1 MSLPIL
7 SDSIQA
13 YIVEVNRFP
22 LLNQD
27 EEQRLAMRFFEK
39 KDLDAAHKLVTSNL
53 RFVVKTAY
61 EYRQYGVSI
70 KDLIQEGNIGLMT
83 AVKKFNP
90 HKGNRL
96 ITYAVW
102 WIKSRMQEHILKTT
116 GIVKRGSRALKKK
129 LFYKTAEAEACQ
141 GQLEANNANYPNYP
155 NYNDNF
161 DNKEIT
167 TWDFSLDTPIN
178 DQDAATYM
186 DGLVDENAD
195 QAELTSHTQETA
207 LVKRSVT
214 DALAVLNKRELA
226 VIQKRAMSE
235 EPVSLQ
241 TLGTELGISRERV
254 RQIESSAMKKLKA
267 ILADSPAIAGAL
279 PALTL

>member
-22 LLNQD
+22 LLSSD
-27 EEQRLAMRFFEK
+27 EERRLALRYYEK
-39 KDLDAAHKLVTSNL
+39 KDLEAAHKLVTSNL

-61 EYRQYGVSI
+61 EYRRYGISI

-83 AVKKFNP
+83 AVKKFDP

-116 GIVKRGSRALKKK
+116 GIVKRGTRTLKKK
-129 LFYKTAEAEACQ
+129 LFYKTIEPEAGSGHNGPDKTGISGEDFDQAEV
-141 GQLEANNANYPNYP
+141 
-155 NYNDNF
+155 
-161 DNKEIT
+161 T
-167 TWDFSLDTPIN
+167 TWDFSLDTPL
-178 DQDAATYM
+178 DGQSAMTYM
-186 DGLVDENAD
+186 DGLVDESAD
-195 QAELTSHTQETA
+195 QAELASNNQEDA
-207 LVKRSVT
+207 LVKSSVT

-226 VIQKRAMSE
+226 VIRKRTMAD

-241 TLGTELGISRERV
+241 LLGLELGISRERV
-254 RQIESSAMKKLKA
+254 RQIESAAMKKLKA
-267 ILADSPAIAGAL
+267 VLGNSPAVAGAL
-279 PALTL
+279 PAATLR

>member
-1 MSLPIL
+1 MGLPIL

-22 LLNQD
+22 LLSKD
-27 EEQRLAMRFFEK
+27 EEQRLATRFFEK

-61 EYRQYGVSI
+61 EYRQYGISI

-116 GIVKRGSRALKKK
+116 GIVKRGTRALKKK
-129 LFYKTAEAEACQ
+129 LFYKSAEAEACQ
-141 GQLEANNANYPNYP
+141 GQLAANNE
-155 NYNDNF
+155 NF
-161 DNKEIT
+161 SDKEIT

-178 DQDAATYM
+178 DQNATTYM

-226 VIQKRAMSE
+226 IIEKRAMAE

-241 TLGTELGISRERV
+241 MLGIELGISRERV
-254 RQIESSAMKKLKA
+254 RQIESAAMKKLKT
-267 ILADSPAIAGAL
+267 ILTDSPMIAGAL
-279 PALTL
+279 PALTA

>member
-1 MSLPIL
+1 MNLPIL

-27 EEQRLAMRFFEK
+27 EEKRLAIRFFEK

-61 EYRQYGVSI
+61 EYRQYGISV

-116 GIVKRGSRALKKK
+116 GIVKRGTRALKKK
-129 LFYKTAEAEACQ
+129 LFYKTAETNQ
-141 GQLEANNANYPNYP
+141 DQLNASNKAF
-155 NYNDNF
+155 ND
-161 DNKEIT
+161 KEIT
-167 TWDFSLDTPIN
+167 TWDFSLDTPLN
-178 DQDAATYM
+178 DQDTTTYM

-207 LVKRSVT
+207 MVKRSVT

-241 TLGTELGISRERV
+241 TLGVELGISRERV

-267 ILADSPAIAGAL
+267 ILADSPIVAGAS
-279 PALTL
+279 PALTA

>member
-22 LLNQD
+22 LLSSS
-27 EEQRLAMRFFEK
+27 EEQRLALRYYEK

-116 GIVKRGSRALKKK
+116 GIVKRGTRALKKK
-129 LFYKTAEAEACQ
+129 LFYKSIETDS
-141 GQLEANNANYPNYP
+141 GQLTAANEDLGHP
-155 NYNDNF
+155 
-161 DNKEIT
+161 EVT
-167 TWDFSLDTPIN
+167 TWDFSLDAPLDDHN
-178 DQDAATYM
+178 AMTYM
-186 DGLVDENAD
+186 DGLVDESAD
-195 QAELTSHTQETA
+195 QAELASNNQEDA
-207 LVKRSVT
+207 LVKSSVT
-214 DALAVLNKRELA
+214 SALAVLNKRELA
-226 VIQKRAMSE
+226 VIRKRTMAE
-235 EPVSLQ
+235 EPMSLHL
-241 TLGTELGISRERV
+241 LGIELGISRERV
-254 RQIESSAMKKLKA
+254 RQIESAAMKKLKA
-267 ILADSPAIAGAL
+267 VLGNSPAIAGVL
-279 PALTL
+279 PATTCDNLS

>member
-22 LLNQD
+22 LLSSS
-27 EEQRLAMRFFEK
+27 EEQRLALRYYEK

-116 GIVKRGSRALKKK
+116 GIVKRGTRALKKK
-129 LFYKTAEAEACQ
+129 LFYKSIETDS
-141 GQLEANNANYPNYP
+141 GQLTAANEDLGHP
-155 NYNDNF
+155 
-161 DNKEIT
+161 EVT
-167 TWDFSLDTPIN
+167 TWDFSLDAPLDDHN
-178 DQDAATYM
+178 AMTYM
-186 DGLVDENAD
+186 DGLVDESAD
-195 QAELTSHTQETA
+195 QAELASNNQEDA
-207 LVKRSVT
+207 LVKSSVT
-214 DALAVLNKRELA
+214 SALAVLNKRELA
-226 VIQKRAMSE
+226 VIRKRTMAE
-235 EPVSLQ
+235 EPMSLHL
-241 TLGTELGISRERV
+241 LGIELGISRERV
-254 RQIESSAMKKLKA
+254 RQIESAAMKKLKA
-267 ILADSPAIAGAL
+267 VLGSTPAIAGVL
-279 PALTL
+279 PATTCDNLS